1 MLVNNNNMFSTIN
14 IKSSVPPVFKIFPRS
29 EYLLQFDGC
38 SKGNPGLAGAGAVIY
53 NYSNE
58 IWGRSHFVGN
68 KNTNNEAEY
77 RGLIIGLEEA
87 LSMDIKHLSVEGDS
101 LLVVKQMVGEYK
113 VRSEKLL
120 PLYEEASKLA
130 KQFDSITFTHI
141 YRENNKKADEL
152 SNLAVEMVIIK

>member
-1 MLVNNNNMFSTIN
+1 MLVNNNNMFPTVKKTIAPT
-14 IKSSVPPVFKIFPRS
+14 VLKIFPRS

-87 LSMDIKHLSVEGDS
+87 LSMDIKHLTVEGDS
-101 LLVVKQMVGEYK
+101 LLVVKQMTGEYK

-141 YRENNKKADEL
+141 YRENNKRADEL
-152 SNLAVEMVIIK
+152 SNIAVEMVLIN